1 MKFYDPKTLPVSI
14 TGSRCGLKCDHCRGH
29 YLGAMA
35 TPDEAV
41 LTGASSLLI
50 SGGFNKEGHLPLSE
64 NRETLLKL
72 NASITKLNIHPGF
85 LTTTDIELLKELK
98 PVISFD
104 FTQDNKVITEIYH
117 LRKTPADYV
126 SEYLRLKQNGLE
138 VVPHIC
144 LGLGTEDQKTLDKI
158 VELNPVKVVLLVF
171 RPTKN
176 TPLQEKASLEIN
188 YLKELWG
195 RFRQGYKGELILG
208 CMRPGGLYRQT
219 IDELAARIGFDG
231 IVKPAPQLKKE
242 FPTAK
247 LITECCA
254 F

>member
-14 TGSRCGLKCDHCRGH
+14 TGSHCGLKCDHCRGH

-35 TPDEAV
+35 TPGEAI

-50 SGGFNKEGHLPLSE
+50 SGGFNKEGRLPLSE
-64 NRETLLKL
+64 NRGTLLKL
-72 NASITKLNIHPGF
+72 KASISKLNIHPGF
-85 LTTTDIELLKELK
+85 LTTTDIDLLKELN

-104 FTQDNKVITEIYH
+104 FTQDAKVITEIYH
-117 LRKTPADYV
+117 LRRTPADYV
-126 SEYLRLKQNGLE
+126 SEYLRLHQNGLE

-144 LGLGTEDQKTLDKI
+144 LGLGTEDHKTLDKI
-158 VELNPVKVVLLVF
+158 LELNPAKVVLLIF

-176 TPLQEKASLEIN
+176 TPLQEKAFLEID
-188 YLKELWG
+188 YIKELWG
-195 RFRQGYKGELILG
+195 KFRQNYKGELILG

-231 IVKPAPQLKKE
+231 IVKPAPQLKKK
-242 FPTAK
+242 FPTAEV
-247 LITECCA
+247 ITECCA